1 MTAWM
6 LKFIYLIAENRIELI
21 DKILISSCLL
31 GNPVRYDGK
40 IKPLKNHLIQIWK
53 NEGRLIEFCP
63 EVAGGLPVPRDP
75 AEITGD
81 GSGRSVLTGSAKVID
96 GTGKDVSAQFIAG
109 ANMALDLCKKYH
121 IRIAILTD
129 GSPSCGSTQIY
140 NGKFSREIVQGV
152 GVTTALLQEYGIQVF
167 SRDNLDAAGK

>member
-1 MTAWM
+1 M
-6 LKFIYLIAENRIELI
+6 N
-21 DKILISSCLL
+21 KILISSCLL

-40 IKPLKNHLIQIWK
+40 IKPLQSSLIRLWK

-63 EVAGGLPVPRDP
+63 EVAGGLTIPRDP

-81 GSGRSVLTGSAKVID
+81 GGGGSVLTGSAKVID
-96 GTGKDVSAQFIAG
+96 ITGKDVSAQFIAG
-109 ANMALDLCKKYH
+109 AYMALELCKKYH

-140 NGKFSREIVQGV
+140 NGKFSKEKVQGV

-167 SRDNLDAAGK
+167 SPDNLDAAGK